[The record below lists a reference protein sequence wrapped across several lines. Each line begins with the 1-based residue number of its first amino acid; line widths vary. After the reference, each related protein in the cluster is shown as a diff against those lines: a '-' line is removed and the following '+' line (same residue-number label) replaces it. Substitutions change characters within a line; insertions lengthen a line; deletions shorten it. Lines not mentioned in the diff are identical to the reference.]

1 MLSEY
6 YIKNNKYKLESKIN
20 KKELIAIGDF
30 LKILKC
36 EKIENVTLKNLR
48 EWDNKKLLQAFRV
61 AHGPIREKVRY
72 YTKQHIN
79 IVIEILRLKSLG
91 FEIPDIK
98 KVIINNSP
106 ENLILLNKDID
117 CKKNI
122 KNMKDIIRNIN
133 NKELYI
139 IKPMIKNAKKY
150 FLEQMSIKEL
160 NYDDIKNILIKNK
173 YLNYD
178 SGIIIFA
185 LILLS
190 SFNCYDIDNDIFD
203 SYKFSKCIDDIA
215 ESINFI
221 NNNKKSY

>member
-6 YIKNNKYKLESKIN
+6 YIKNKKYKLESKIN

-98 KVIINNSP
+98 KVILNNTP

-122 KNMKDIIRNIN
+122 KNIKDIIRNIN
-133 NKELYI
+133 DKELYI

-178 SGIIIFA
+178 VGIIIFA

-203 SYKFSKCIDDIA
+203 SYKFSKYIDDIA
-215 ESINFI
+215 DSI

>member
-6 YIKNNKYKLESKIN
+6 YIKNKKYKLESKIN

-98 KVIINNSP
+98 KVILNNTP

-122 KNMKDIIRNIN
+122 KNIKDIIRNIN
-133 NKELYI
+133 DKELYI

-160 NYDDIKNILIKNK
+160 NYDDIKNILIKNT

-178 SGIIIFA
+178 VGIIIFA

-203 SYKFSKCIDDIA
+203 SYKFSKYIDDIA
-215 ESINFI
+215 DSI

>member
-6 YIKNNKYKLESKIN
+6 YIKNKKYKLESKIN

-98 KVIINNSP
+98 KVILNNTP

-122 KNMKDIIRNIN
+122 KNIKDIIRNIN
-133 NKELYI
+133 DKELYI

-178 SGIIIFA
+178 VGIIIFA

-203 SYKFSKCIDDIA
+203 SYKFSKYIDDIA
-215 ESINFI
+215 YSI

>member
-6 YIKNNKYKLESKIN
+6 YIKNKKYKLESKIN

-98 KVIINNSP
+98 KVILNNTP

-122 KNMKDIIRNIN
+122 KNIKDIIRNIN
-133 NKELYI
+133 DKELYI
-139 IKPMIKNAKKY
+139 INPMIKNAKKY

-178 SGIIIFA
+178 AGIIIFS

-203 SYKFSKCIDDIA
+203 SYKFSKYIDDIA
-215 ESINFI
+215 DSI

>member
-6 YIKNNKYKLESKIN
+6 YIKNKKYKLESKRN
-20 KKELIAIGDF
+20 KNKSELIAIGDF

-48 EWDNKKLLQAFRV
+48 EWDNKKLLEAFRV

-72 YTKQHIN
+72 YTKEHIN
-79 IVIEILRLKSLG
+79 IVVEILRLKSLG

-98 KVIINNSP
+98 KVILNNAN

-117 CKKNI
+117 CKNNI
-122 KNMKDIIRNIN
+122 KNMRDIIRNIN

-139 IKPMIKNAKKY
+139 IKPMIKNTKKY
-150 FLEQMSIKEL
+150 FLENMSINEL
-160 NYDDIKNILIKNK
+160 NDDDVRNILIENK

-178 SGIIIFA
+178 SSLIIFY

-203 SYKFSKCIDDIA
+203 SYKFSKCIDYIA
-215 ESINFI
+215 GSIKVIGF
-221 NNNKKSY
+221 NN

>member
-6 YIKNNKYKLESKIN
+6 YIKNKKYKLESKIN

-98 KVIINNSP
+98 KVILNNTP

-122 KNMKDIIRNIN
+122 KNIKDIIRNIN
-133 NKELYI
+133 DKELYI

-178 SGIIIFA
+178 VGIIIFA
-185 LILLS
+185 LILLI
-190 SFNCYDIDNDIFD
+190 SFSCYDIDNDIFD
-203 SYKFSKCIDDIA
+203 SYKFSKYIDDIA
-215 ESINFI
+215 DSI

>member
-6 YIKNNKYKLESKIN
+6 YIKNKKYKLESKIN

-72 YTKQHIN
+72 YIKQHIN

-91 FEIPDIK
+91 FDIPDIK
-98 KVIINNSP
+98 KVILNNTP

-122 KNMKDIIRNIN
+122 KNIKDIIRNIN
-133 NKELYI
+133 DKELYI

-178 SGIIIFA
+178 VGIIIFA

-203 SYKFSKCIDDIA
+203 SYKFSKYIDDIA
-215 ESINFI
+215 DSI

>member
-6 YIKNNKYKLESKIN
+6 YIKNKKYKLESKIN

-98 KVIINNSP
+98 KVILNNTP

-122 KNMKDIIRNIN
+122 KNIKDIIRNIN
-133 NKELYI
+133 DKELYI

-178 SGIIIFA
+178 AGIIIFS

-203 SYKFSKCIDDIA
+203 SYKFSKYIDDIA
-215 ESINFI
+215 DSI

>member
-6 YIKNNKYKLESKIN
+6 YIKNKKYKLESKIN

-98 KVIINNSP
+98 KVILNNTP

-122 KNMKDIIRNIN
+122 KNIKDIIRNIN
-133 NKELYI
+133 DKELYI

-178 SGIIIFA
+178 VGIIIFA

-190 SFNCYDIDNDIFD
+190 SFSCYDIDNDIFD
-203 SYKFSKCIDDIA
+203 SYKFSKYIDDIA
-215 ESINFI
+215 DSI

>member
-6 YIKNNKYKLESKIN
+6 YIKNKKYKLESKIN

-98 KVIINNSP
+98 KVILNNTP

-122 KNMKDIIRNIN
+122 KNIKDIIRNIN
-133 NKELYI
+133 DKELYI
-139 IKPMIKNAKKY
+139 INPMIKNAKKY

-160 NYDDIKNILIKNK
+160 NYDYIKNILIKNK

-178 SGIIIFA
+178 VGIIIFA

-203 SYKFSKCIDDIA
+203 SYKFSKYIDDIA
-215 ESINFI
+215 DSI

>member
-6 YIKNNKYKLESKIN
+6 YIKNKKYKLESKIN

-98 KVIINNSP
+98 KVILNNTP

-122 KNMKDIIRNIN
+122 KNIKDIIRNIN
-133 NKELYI
+133 DKELYI
-139 IKPMIKNAKKY
+139 IKPVIKNAKKY

-178 SGIIIFA
+178 VGIIIFA

-203 SYKFSKCIDDIA
+203 SYKFSKYIDDIA
-215 ESINFI
+215 DSI
-221 NNNKKSY
+221 NNKKSY

>member
-6 YIKNNKYKLESKIN
+6 YIKNKKYKLESKIN

-91 FEIPDIK
+91 FDIPDIK
-98 KVIINNSP
+98 KVILNNTP

-122 KNMKDIIRNIN
+122 KNIKDIIRNIN
-133 NKELYI
+133 DKELYI

-178 SGIIIFA
+178 VGIIIFA

-203 SYKFSKCIDDIA
+203 SYKFSKYIDDIA
-215 ESINFI
+215 DSI

>member
-6 YIKNNKYKLESKIN
+6 YIKNKKYKLESKIN

-98 KVIINNSP
+98 KVILNNTP

-122 KNMKDIIRNIN
+122 KNIKDIIRNIN
-133 NKELYI
+133 DKELYI
-139 IKPMIKNAKKY
+139 INPMIKNAKKY

-178 SGIIIFA
+178 VGIIIFA

-190 SFNCYDIDNDIFD
+190 FFNCYDIDNDIFD
-203 SYKFSKCIDDIA
+203 SYKFSKYIDDIA
-215 ESINFI
+215 DSI

>member
-6 YIKNNKYKLESKIN
+6 YIKNKKYKLESKIN

-98 KVIINNSP
+98 KVILNNTP

-122 KNMKDIIRNIN
+122 KNIKDIIRNIN
-133 NKELYI
+133 DKELYI
-139 IKPMIKNAKKY
+139 IKPMIKNTKKY

-178 SGIIIFA
+178 VGIIIFA

-203 SYKFSKCIDDIA
+203 SYKFSKYIDDIA
-215 ESINFI
+215 DSI